1 MYTHKE
7 PRPHLEFKLQ
17 NPSPQS
23 PQNVKHETYETHKY
37 NKYVNKHVYK
47 TKKKKTKQKSEM
59 DIFYVINKRQQKSL
73 LNHKT
78 CVFF

>member
-47 TKKKKTKQKSEM
+47 TKKKTKQKSEM